1 MTPKEIE
8 ELQAIALEEL
18 SRITDLK
25 EIEAWRIRYLG
36 KNAKLIRTL
45 RGLGELPPEQRRTL
59 GAIANQVRQSLETA
73 LTEQQKALKEA
84 DSLRAQTR
92 DKLDITLPGRPIP
105 LGRLHPTTQIL
116 RQICGIFTS
125 MGFQV
130 AEGPEVEWDYYNF
143 EALNIPEGHPARDMW
158 ATFWMDYQDEAGKR
172 PMLLRTHTSPM
183 QIRIMEKTQPPLRVI
198 VPGKVYRYEATDAT
212 HESMF
217 YQVEGLAVDKGI
229 TMADLKGTLFEYARR
244 LFGRERKARFRCD
257 YFPFVEPGVEMAIDC
272 LMCQG
277 RGCRICGNTG
287 WLEILGA
294 GMVHPDVLRRVGY
307 DPDIYSGFAFG
318 MGVERMVMLRYGIE
332 DIRLFYSNDLRFL
345 KQF

>member
-8 ELQAIALEEL
+8 ELQTSALEEL
-18 SRITDLK
+18 SHVADLK

-36 KNAKLIRTL
+36 KNAKITLTL
-45 RGLGELPPEQRRTL
+45 RGLGELPSDQRKAV
-59 GAIANQVRQSLETA
+59 GAVANQVRKSLENA
-73 LTEQQKALKEA
+73 LAERQKVLKEA
-84 DSLRAQTR
+84 DTLRAQMR
-92 DKLDITLPGRPIP
+92 EKLDITLPGRPIS
-105 LGRLHPTTQIL
+105 LGRLHPTTQVL
-116 RQICGIFTS
+116 REICSIFAS

-130 AEGPEVEWDYYNF
+130 AEGPEVERDYYNF

-158 ATFWMDYQDEAGKR
+158 DTFWMDSQDQTGR
-172 PMLLRTHTSPM
+172 PVLLRTHTSPM
-183 QIRIMEKTQPPLRVI
+183 QVRFMEKTQPPVRVI

-229 TMADLKGTLFEYARR
+229 TMADLKGTLFEYARQ

-272 LMCQG
+272 MMCKG
-277 RGCRICGNTG
+277 KGCRICSHTG

-307 DPDIYSGFAFG
+307 DPDVYSGFAFG

-345 KQF
+345 QQF

>member
-8 ELQAIALEEL
+8 ELQASALEEL
-18 SRITDLK
+18 SRIIDLK

-73 LTEQQKALKEA
+73 LTERQKVLKEA
-84 DSLRAQTR
+84 DSLSTQTR

-105 LGRLHPTTQIL
+105 LGRLHPTTQVL
-116 RQICGIFTS
+116 RQMCGIFTS

-130 AEGPEVEWDYYNF
+130 AEGPEVERDYYNF

-158 ATFWMDYQDEAGKR
+158 ATFWIDYQDQAGK

-229 TMADLKGTLFEYARR
+229 TMADLKGTLFEFARQ

-277 RGCRICGNTG
+277 KGCRICGNTG

>member
-8 ELQAIALEEL
+8 ELQAVALEEL